1 MTVESLIGGIML
13 ALIGLF
19 LGVVTC
25 RRSSFLWD
33 SMSTRLLRKYLGDPV
48 VYVVLSIV
56 SIVLVLIGAIL
67 VMGVVR

>member
-48 VYVVLSIV
+48 AYVVLSIV

>member
-33 SMSTRLLRKYLGDPV
+33 AMSTRLLRKYLGDPV